1 MARKRGKNSRLP
13 KGVAIEG
20 LTESLAEFKALP
32 AATRRAMTSAINE
45 QASATRNQ
53 LIDDISA
60 DGKVRPTAVRSR
72 ITVEKASKDQPSASL
87 TLSRSPVPFKFWQ
100 YRTEVEDGTG
110 TRASIWIRKGGQR
123 MRVYGFVNPK
133 GGSKTPLVRY
143 RKGSQRRLTRANGW
157 TLKNHWNHQV
167 NGELRKQV
175 AFDLQQRFLARLAK
189 ERAT

>member
-20 LTESLAEFKALP
+20 LTASLAEFKALP
-32 AATRRAMTSAINE
+32 AATRRAMTLAINE
-45 QASATRNQ
+45 QASATRKQ

-72 ITVEKASKDQPSASL
+72 ITVEKANKDQPSASL
-87 TLSRSPVPFKFWQ
+87 TLSRSPVPFKSWQ
-100 YRTEVEDGTG
+100 YSTEMEDSTG

-133 GGSKTPLVRY
+133 GRGKTPLVRY
-143 RKGSQRRLTRANGW
+143 RKGSQQRLRRASGW

-167 NGELRKQV
+167 NGELRTRI